1 MSYNSLDGPDT
12 TMAGAAHLTA
22 IVGPII
28 PFFIW
33 LGRRRDDAF
42 AAAEAAKAVNFS
54 TVTVVAVAAA
64 ILVRNF
70 VPLLGFLGTLA
81 LWVVPIVAAYFCILG
96 FRLARRGTPASYPYQ
111 FKVVKTND

>member
-1 MSYNSLDGPDT
+1 MSQSSLDAPDT

-22 IVGPII
+22 MTGPVI

-33 LGRRRDDAF
+33 LARRRDDAF
-42 AAAEAAKAVNFS
+42 ATEEAAKAVNFS
-54 TVTVVAVAAA
+54 LLAVALFVLATL
-64 ILVRNF
+64 IRIF

-81 LWVVPIVAAYFCILG
+81 QWVVPIVAAYFCIQA
-96 FRLARRGTPASYPYQ
+96 FRVARRGAPASYPYQ